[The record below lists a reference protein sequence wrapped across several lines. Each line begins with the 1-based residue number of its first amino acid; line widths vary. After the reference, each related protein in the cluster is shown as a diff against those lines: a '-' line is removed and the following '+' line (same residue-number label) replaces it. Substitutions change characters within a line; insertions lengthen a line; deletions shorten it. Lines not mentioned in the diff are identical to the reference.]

1 MDLEKIALEFYKKFE
16 WTLKTLKKEYLLLFH
31 LE

>member
-16 WTLKTLKKEYLLLFH
+16 WLLKILKKEY
-31 LE
+31 